1 MKPVTLIPI
10 HGIPIIQPGDDLVKI
25 IIGRLRAA
33 HLSLT
38 SGDILVLTQ
47 KIVSKAEGAIVDL
60 DTCFPSAEALKLA
73 RSCGKDARLVELIL
87 QESKKVLRQR
97 ADVLITEHR
106 RGWVCANA
114 GIDFSNVPGN
124 CVSLLPRNPD
134 RTARDIRKRIR
145 HLVRVDVAVLIIDSH
160 GRAFRKG
167 AIGVAVGC
175 AGIAV
180 LKDMRGRKDLFHY
193 RLRSTEIAL
202 ADELASAASLLMG
215 QANEGIPAV
224 VIRGLTYRKSAQPA
238 KDLIRPE
245 AIDLFR

>member
-1 MKPVTLIPI
+1 MLIPI
-10 HGIPIIQPGDDLVKI
+10 HGIPLIRPGDDLVKI
-25 IIGRLRAA
+25 ILGRLRAG

-47 KIVSKAEGAIVDL
+47 KIVSKAEGAIADL
-60 DTCFPSAEALKLA
+60 DSSLPSAKALKLA
-73 RSCGKDARLVELIL
+73 RSCDKDARLVELIL
-87 QESKKVLRQR
+87 QQSAKVLRQR
-97 ADVLITEHR
+97 AGVLITKHR

-114 GIDFSNVPGN
+114 GIDFSNMPGN
-124 CVSLLPRNPD
+124 YVSLLPKDPD

-145 HLVRVDVAVLIIDSH
+145 RLISADVAVLIIDSH

-175 AGIAV
+175 AGITA
-180 LKDMRGRKDLFHY
+180 LKDMRGRRDLFHY

-224 VIRGLTYRKSAQPA
+224 VIRGLKYRKNSQPA

-245 AIDLFR
+245 AEDLFC